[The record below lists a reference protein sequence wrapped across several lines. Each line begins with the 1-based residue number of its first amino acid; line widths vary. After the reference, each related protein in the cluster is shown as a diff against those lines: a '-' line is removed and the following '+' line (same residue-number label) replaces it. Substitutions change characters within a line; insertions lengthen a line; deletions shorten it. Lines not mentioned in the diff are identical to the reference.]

1 MIVIKK
7 YSNRRLYNTD
17 SSSYITQDDIV
28 DLIKKKNSFQITDVD
43 SKKDITSSIL
53 MKIILEK
60 QTTGTNLVPEEFLKQ
75 IILFNEN
82 NQSADMFSFLS
93 NVLNFANSNNIFT
106 KGFDGMMKS
115 NSFDF
120 QKFFTYPFSN
130 ESSKEEK
137 KEPTTTES
145 SDIDTLSKQLN
156 ELKSQLDKMKKES
169 FESSK

>member
-53 MKIILEK
+53 MQIILEK

-93 NVLNFANSNNIFT
+93 NVLNFANSNNTTAIKAPT
-106 KGFDGMMKS
+106 RANRNRTSRLGIIRYIIKKPNPSRKTGS
-115 NSFDF
+115 ALR
-120 QKFFTYPFSN
+120 TH
-130 ESSKEEK
+130 KEA
-137 KEPTTTES
+137 
-145 SDIDTLSKQLN
+145 
-156 ELKSQLDKMKKES
+156 
-169 FESSK
+169 